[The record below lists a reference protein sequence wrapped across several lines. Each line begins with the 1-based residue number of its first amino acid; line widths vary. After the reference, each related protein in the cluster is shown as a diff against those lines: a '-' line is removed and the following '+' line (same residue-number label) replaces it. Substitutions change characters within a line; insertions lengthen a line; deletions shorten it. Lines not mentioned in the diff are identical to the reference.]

1 MRSGPDGPTIVQ
13 AVCCDAP
20 AALEPPVH
28 ATATETASAAVASD
42 LSPYMDASSNGRLP
56 MGAGAATLG
65 DGTHPPLTGVSPAP
79 AATAR

>member
-1 MRSGPDGPTIVQ
+1 
-13 AVCCDAP
+13 
-20 AALEPPVH
+20 
-28 ATATETASAAVASD
+28 
-42 LSPYMDASSNGRLP
+42 MDASSNGRLP